1 MYWESYN
8 SLILI
13 HIYFSGLSIFSGRQS
28 LYCTIV
34 FCPLKPQLLKLS
46 IRFLISL
53 TICDRC
59 FITSTFSIF
68 WVLVALSFPSMQF
81 TASLNCVKK
90 GTGQQAKPQNIK
102 AEREKVKT
110 FKIHCAILCI
120 SGISINSE
128 RILGFM

>member
-1 MYWESYN
+1 MTGA
-8 SLILI
+8 LL
-13 HIYFSGLSIFSGRQS
+13 
-28 LYCTIV
+28 
-34 FCPLKPQLLKLS
+34 PQPFQYSECWL
-46 IRFLISL
+46 
-53 TICDRC
+53 
-59 FITSTFSIF
+59 
-68 WVLVALSFPSMQF
+68 LSFPSMQF